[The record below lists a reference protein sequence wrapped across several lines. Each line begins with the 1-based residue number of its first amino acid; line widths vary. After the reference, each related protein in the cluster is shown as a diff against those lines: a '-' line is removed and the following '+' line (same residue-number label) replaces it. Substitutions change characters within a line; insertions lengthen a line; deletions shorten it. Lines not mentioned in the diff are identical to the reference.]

1 VPKGIIFDIDG
12 TLVDSVKQHAMA
24 WQKAFARYG
33 HDVDLEA
40 IRLQIGKGGDQLMPV
55 FLPAGLI
62 EAKGEEIEQVRS
74 EIYKSEFLPQ
84 VRAFPGVRPLFERIA
99 KAGLRIALASSAKG
113 EELETYKRMA
123 GISDLIGAE
132 TSSDDAERSKPHPDI
147 FKAALSR
154 LDLPSEQVLVV
165 GDSPFDA
172 EAAGKIGLR
181 TIGLLCGGFPAD
193 TLKEAGCI
201 ALYEDPAALLRDFD
215 HSPLAGRP

>member
-1 VPKGIIFDIDG
+1 MPKGIIFDIDG